1 MQCALS
7 AEVVVLSFID
17 TTSYL
22 HECLKSLLRE
32 LNGIAT
38 KLQYNIQTKH
48 MMLNTNNLA
57 KAGIQEQG
65 TRLLQTR

>member
-1 MQCALS
+1 
-7 AEVVVLSFID
+7 VVVRSFID
-17 TTSYL
+17 TTRYL
-22 HECLKSLLRE
+22 HEFVKSLQGE

-38 KLQYNIQTKH
+38 KLHHTAQTKH